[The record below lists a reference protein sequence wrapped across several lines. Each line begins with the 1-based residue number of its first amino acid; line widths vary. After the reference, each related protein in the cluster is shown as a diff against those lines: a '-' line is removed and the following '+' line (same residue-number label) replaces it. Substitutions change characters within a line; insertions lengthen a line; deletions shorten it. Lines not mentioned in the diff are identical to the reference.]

1 MVVDD
6 LHRNTT
12 AGQRWLPR
20 LYLRLKEGRPGSA
33 RETRNKNV
41 KQTYCSVVNAH
52 FVRRELH
59 SFLGD
64 KMAK

>member
-20 LYLRLKEGRPGSA
+20 LSQRRAARFSTRDKEQKRK
-33 RETRNKNV
+33 TNV
-41 KQTYCSVVNAH
+41 LFRS
-52 FVRRELH
+52 
-59 SFLGD
+59 
-64 KMAK
+64 